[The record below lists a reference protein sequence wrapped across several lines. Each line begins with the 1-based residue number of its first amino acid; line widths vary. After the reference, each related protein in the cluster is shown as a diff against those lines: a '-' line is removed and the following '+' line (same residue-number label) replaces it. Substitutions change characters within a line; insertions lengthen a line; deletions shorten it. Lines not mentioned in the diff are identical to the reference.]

1 MIRSYLSD
9 LELEQYSTRQVSY
22 LANSILELDS
32 SWKHYEVIKRWCND
46 AIQQIEQLKMCEEK
60 IAFERNSIPLEMKT
74 EKYTHWV
81 ETMRLAFFQYSRFT
95 EKKYARSEALYS
107 TLCSLAMTWDHGKA
121 GDIVVP
127 GCGPGRSV
135 LDLARLYP
143 SANVIGLDYSLLAL
157 VLGNQI
163 VCGDEKAYLLQR
175 DIHSGERISGLYTV
189 KGFGLGNANFGIT
202 NLISCPIPA
211 CDMMICSNTVN
222 LLPDHQNAVNKIA
235 DAVRPGGIVVFADL
249 IGWRLDRQWKRR
261 QLYDDASIKNA
272 FEEGGFTTLDMF
284 SGVPYIESESDD
296 QETCYNEH
304 FYVGRR
310 R

>member
-1 MIRSYLSD
+1 MICSYLSEV
-9 LELEQYSTRQVSY
+9 ELEQYAARQVSY
-22 LANSILELDS
+22 LTSSISQLDP
-32 SWKHYEVIKRWCND
+32 SWKHHEIVKRWCSD
-46 AIQQIEQLKMCEEK
+46 AIMQLEQLKTCEEK
-60 IAFERNSIPLEMKT
+60 IAFEQNSVSLEMKT

-107 TLCSLAMTWDHGKA
+107 TLCSLAMTWDNGKA
-121 GDIVVP
+121 RDIVVP

-143 SANVIGLDYSLLAL
+143 TANVIGLDYSLLAL
-157 VLGNQI
+157 MLGDQI
-163 VCGDEKAYLLQR
+163 VCGNGETYLLQR
-175 DIHSGERISGLYTV
+175 AIDSGERISRLYTV
-189 KGFGLGNANFGIT
+189 KGFGLANASFGIT

-222 LLPDHQNAVNKIA
+222 LLPDHKDAVKKIA
-235 DAVRPGGIVVFADL
+235 DAIRPEGIVVFADL
-249 IGWRLDRQWKRR
+249 VGWRLDRQRKRR
-261 QLYDDASIKNA
+261 QLYDDVSIKNT
-272 FEEGGFTTLDMF
+272 FEECGFITLDMF